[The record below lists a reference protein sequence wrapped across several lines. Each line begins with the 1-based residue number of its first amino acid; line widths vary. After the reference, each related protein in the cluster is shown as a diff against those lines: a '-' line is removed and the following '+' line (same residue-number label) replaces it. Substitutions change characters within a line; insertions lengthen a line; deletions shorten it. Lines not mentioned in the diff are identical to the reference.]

1 MTNAELVRAACQVVW
16 TNGEVDRAGEFYAE
30 DFHAN
35 YPMTDWGSGLAG
47 VRQLATSV
55 RVGFPDYRE
64 RIDELIDAGDN
75 IIVRLTIKGTHT
87 GPLPG
92 LAATGKTVEF
102 NDVTI
107 CRVENGK
114 IVEQRGLTD
123 YLSLYMQLGLV
134 ELPAAQAKSE

>member
-75 IIVRLTIKGTHT
+75 IIVRLTIKGTHA